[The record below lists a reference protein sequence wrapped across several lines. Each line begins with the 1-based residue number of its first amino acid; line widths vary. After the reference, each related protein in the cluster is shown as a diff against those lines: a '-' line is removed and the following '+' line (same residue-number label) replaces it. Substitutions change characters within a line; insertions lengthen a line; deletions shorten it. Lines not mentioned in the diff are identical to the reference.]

1 MDGKLVV
8 IISTADVQKA
18 RTGAM
23 YGVNALKYGWVEE
36 VKIFFF
42 GPAQDLLL
50 EDTELQNYV
59 KEYHAMEESAVACR
73 FISDRDET
81 SDQICELGIRVEYV
95 GKMISDLIND
105 GYVPMVW

>member
-8 IISTADVQKA
+8 IISTADAEKA

-23 YGVNALKYGWVEE
+23 YGVNALKFGWMEE

-50 EDTELQNYV
+50 EDEELQSYM
-59 KEYHAMEESAVACR
+59 KEYESMEETAVACKY
-73 FISDRDET
+73 ISDRDKK
-81 SDQICELGIRVEYV
+81 SRQISELGIKVEFLLECAGTRV
-95 GKMISDLIND
+95 
-105 GYVPMVW
+105 

>member
-8 IISTADVQKA
+8 IISTADAEKA

-23 YGVNALKYGWVEE
+23 YAINALKFGWMEV

-50 EDTELQNYV
+50 EDKELQNYMQ
-59 KEYHAMEESAVACR
+59 EYNSMEESAVACKY
-73 FISDRDET
+73 ISDRDEK
-81 SDQICELGIRVEYV
+81 SKQICELGIKVEYV
-95 GKMISDLIND
+95 GKMISDLINE